1 MPYIETVLGE
11 LCINGTF
18 FCLTLEDKDRSLE
31 TRGMAAKMPGQTAI
45 PKGKYKLGITF
56 SNRFQKDLPLLHDV
70 PYFTGVRIHTGND
83 HSNTEGCIL
92 VGVKR
97 DRDDFIYESRKTMEA
112 LMVKLEAADGMEIE
126 VC

>member
-1 MPYIETVLGE
+1 
-11 LCINGTF
+11 
-18 FCLTLEDKDRSLE
+18 
-31 TRGMAAKMPGQTAI
+31 MPGQTAI

-126 VC
+126 LC